1 MRRDGNGVNGI
12 MGQVVVEF
20 TVANNRDV
28 QKAAEGTLPADRVR
42 RVRLKGLVDTG
53 ANYLVLP
60 EFVATQLD
68 LPAAKPIL
76 VRFGDGRLE
85 VRNVVEEARV
95 DLLDRQGTFRAIVEP
110 NRTDALIG
118 AIVLEDLDL
127 LVDFS
132 KQALLP
138 RDPQQMHADI

>member
-1 MRRDGNGVNGI
+1 MGHQGNGV
-12 MGQVVVEF
+12 MGQVFVEF

-28 QKAAEGTLPADRVR
+28 QKAAEGTLSAERVR
-42 RVRLKGLVDTG
+42 RVRLKGMVDTG

-60 EFVATQLD
+60 EAAVTQLD

-110 NRTDALIG
+110 QRADALIG

-127 LVDFS
+127 LVDCS
-132 KQALLP
+132 KQTLLP
-138 RDPQQMHADI
+138 RDPQQMHADV